1 MNNYPAPQIIETPYG
16 KGVAYFHADG
26 HMTIEPAY
34 DLTEDH
40 NGRPVAVT
48 RDDSG
53 QDAHFII
60 NNVRY
65 GYFYAEI
72 NDNVH
77 SPAYGEPVARFP
89 MFDKWSDSARK
100 KIAQWVTENYAEI
113 MTPLRRAEA
122 DLARSR
128 DKADRLEQAMLKAQ
142 QEWQD
147 AEREASEAFQRVA
160 DAKVGA

>member
-1 MNNYPAPQIIETPYG
+1 MSNYPEAQLIQTPYG
-16 KGVAYFHADG
+16 KGVAYFHSG
-26 HMTIEPAY
+26 GQLTIEPAY
-34 DLTEDH
+34 GLEIGH

-48 RDDSG
+48 RDTDG
-53 QDAHFII
+53 KDAAFVI
-60 NNVRY
+60 NTVGY

-77 SPAYGEPVARFP
+77 SPAYGQPVPRFP

-113 MTPLRRAEA
+113 MTPVKRAEC
-122 DLARSR
+122 DLAQAR

-142 QEWQD
+142 AEWQD
-147 AEREASEAFQRVA
+147 AEREASEAYQRVA

>member
-1 MNNYPAPQIIETPYG
+1 MNNYPDPQIIETPYG
-16 KGVAYFHADG
+16 RGVAYFHADG

-34 DLTEDH
+34 ALEIGHGDRLV
-40 NGRPVAVT
+40 PVT
-48 RDDSG
+48 RDDEG
-53 QDAHFII
+53 QNAAFVI

-77 SPAYGEPVARFP
+77 SPSFGAPVARFP

-100 KIAQWVTENYAEI
+100 KIEQWVSENYALI
-113 MTPLRRAEA
+113 MTPLKRAEA
-122 DLARSR
+122 DLARAR
-128 DKADRLEQAMLKAQ
+128 DKASRLEQAMLRAQ
-142 QEWQD
+142 AEWQD
-147 AEREASEAFQRVA
+147 AEREASEAFQCVA